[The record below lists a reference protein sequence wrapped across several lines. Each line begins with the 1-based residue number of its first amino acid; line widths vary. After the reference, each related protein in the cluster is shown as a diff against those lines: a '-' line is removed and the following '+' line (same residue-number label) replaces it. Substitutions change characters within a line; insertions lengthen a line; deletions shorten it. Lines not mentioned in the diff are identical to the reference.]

1 MGDLVS
7 EPADSLVAEGLP
19 PGSVWPVLIPPPG
32 YAVTSVSYGGRPVV
46 NTAFDA
52 EAREST
58 VSFVLT
64 SRPAGV
70 TGTVRDANQKPVP
83 EAAVVI
89 LPEGMADVG
98 DGTILLRVVL
108 LRSSATSDANGV
120 FHLGNLAPG
129 RYRAVA
135 LRGNGDENAADWN
148 FLRKKVSSGERVELD
163 FGQTANLDLR
173 VK

>member
-1 MGDLVS
+1 
-7 EPADSLVAEGLP
+7 
-19 PGSVWPVLIPPPG
+19 
-32 YAVTSVSYGGRPVV
+32 
-46 NTAFDA
+46 
-52 EAREST
+52 
-58 VSFVLT
+58 
-64 SRPAGV
+64 
-70 TGTVRDANQKPVP
+70 VRDANQKPVP